1 MLRPLHRSA
10 RSGMTLIEVTIAM
23 GVLTVAVFLFTGV
36 VASSSRIGSEK
47 RQQSVAAH
55 AARSA
60 LERLR
65 GADFPSLWTNYNDS
79 ATDDPQG
86 PGTAP
91 GAHFAV
97 PGLDPRPDDPDG
109 FVGRI
114 LLPERDGAL
123 REDAS
128 DVELGLPRDLDGDTL
143 VDDLDHRGDYRILPV
158 KVEIAWQSPLGP
170 RRIEMFT
177 MLAPGGD

>member
-1 MLRPLHRSA
+1 MHRPFHRCA

-55 AARSA
+55 AARSI

-65 GADFPSLWTNYNDS
+65 GAAFASVWTSYN
-79 ATDDPQG
+79 AQPLDDPL
-86 PGTAP
+86 
-91 GAHFAV
+91 GAGSAAGANFAV

-114 LLPERDGAL
+114 SLPEQLGAL
-123 REDAS
+123 REDA
-128 DVELGLPRDLDGDTL
+128 DDPELGLPRDLDGDTL
-143 VDDLDHRGDYRILPV
+143 VDDEDHRGDYRILPV

-177 MLAPGGD
+177 MLAPTED